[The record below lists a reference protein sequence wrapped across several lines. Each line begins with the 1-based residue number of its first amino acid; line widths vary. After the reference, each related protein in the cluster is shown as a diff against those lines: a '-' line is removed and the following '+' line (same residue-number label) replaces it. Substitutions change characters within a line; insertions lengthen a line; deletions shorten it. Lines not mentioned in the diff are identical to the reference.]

1 MLQYLYRTWY
11 RYKWCDDR
19 TITRSERTMKMTDWN
34 TWKILNQ
41 QPLTHSPTH
50 SLTPS
55 PTPFL
60 LIVWLLPSWPSSAPF
75 LQQSSNLHCH
85 QSHGKPHS
93 RIQGFQAF
101 YLSHPFVIQWSVVPL
116 SLCWLFKKSSQW
128 SLTVRLTHSPL
139 STCVAYRFWI
149 DLFFLLSVTVEMFLR
164 VPIVNVQFPPPRSV
178 ASAWHRMM
186 IKCDF
191 NLDPQHR
198 TASPAGRKTLI

>member
-1 MLQYLYRTWY
+1 ME
-11 RYKWCDDR
+11 D
-19 TITRSERTMKMTDWN
+19 SE
-34 TWKILNQ
+34 
-41 QPLTHSPTH
+41 SAATH

-55 PTPFL
+55 
-60 LIVWLLPSWPSSAPF
+60 
-75 LQQSSNLHCH
+75 
-85 QSHGKPHS
+85 
-93 RIQGFQAF
+93 
-101 YLSHPFVIQWSVVPL
+101 LSHPLPSFWLSDCCPLDLHLLLFYSSHQTFTVIRAMESLTQGFKDSRRFICHIHLSYSEVW
-116 SLCWLFKKSSQW
+116 SLCRSVDCSKNPASD
-128 SLTVRLTHSPL
+128 LTVRLTHSPL

-164 VPIVNVQFPPPRSV
+164 VPIVDVQFPPPRSV